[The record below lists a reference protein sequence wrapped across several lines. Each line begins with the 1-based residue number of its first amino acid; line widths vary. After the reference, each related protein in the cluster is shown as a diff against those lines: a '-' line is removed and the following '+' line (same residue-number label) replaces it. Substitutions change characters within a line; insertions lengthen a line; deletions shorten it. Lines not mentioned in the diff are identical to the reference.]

1 VNKIPKKRKS
11 GGRSKG
17 KQGTRGRVQ
26 CSKCGRM
33 VPIDKIKRITT
44 YTSPVDYRMQKE
56 LRDQGTYIPRIKTIK
71 NLCISCAVHTKKI
84 KIRAKSDR
92 KS

>member
-1 VNKIPKKRKS
+1 MPKKRKS

-33 VPIDKIKRITT
+33 VPADKAKKITV
-44 YTSPVDYRMQKE
+44 YSSPVDYRMQKE
-56 LRDQGTYIPRIKTIK
+56 LRSQGTYIPRIAHIKT
-71 NLCISCAVHTKKI
+71 LCISCAIHTRKI
-84 KIRAKSDR
+84 KIRAKKDR
-92 KS
+92 KD